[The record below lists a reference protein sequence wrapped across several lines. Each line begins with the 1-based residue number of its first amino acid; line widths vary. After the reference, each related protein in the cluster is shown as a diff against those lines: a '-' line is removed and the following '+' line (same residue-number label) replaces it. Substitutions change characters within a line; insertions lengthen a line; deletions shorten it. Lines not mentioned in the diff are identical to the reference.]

1 MCIENER
8 VSGTFAALPPLMFFK
23 ETPRDSW
30 PVKNNTCC
38 TVVIFPTWSVVGHER
53 ENEKNKIP
61 AHTIEYRRSKQ
72 FEPVFSVPC
81 FSLLMKKGGGNKRA
95 DLAVSEDNSIQPRHQ
110 QSRRYVTCFD
120 HFDRSISD
128 PGSLIYCTF
137 YWSSIF
143 FRNSRSQRADFRG
156 NNVPTT
162 RSFVNWRLS
171 ISRNTSF
178 SAVANTC
185 Y

>member
-1 MCIENER
+1 MKEYPER
-8 VSGTFAALPPLMFFK
+8 SLLYPHWCFSRKRRVIHGLWRTTPAARSLFSRHEVSLDMK
-23 ETPRDSW
+23 ERT
-30 PVKNNTCC
+30 K
-38 TVVIFPTWSVVGHER
+38 
-53 ENEKNKIP
+53 KNKIP

-143 FRNSRSQRADFRG
+143 FWNSRSQRADFRG
-156 NNVPTT
+156 NNDPTT

-185 Y
+185 H